1 VVVRGTASERG
12 VSVHEIQVFRFQST
26 DIRTISLDG
35 EPWFVASDVCVCLE
49 LGNATMALSRIDQD
63 DISSTEVVDSIGRR
77 QMVRIVNEAGLY
89 ELILGSRK
97 SEARAFKRWVT
108 HEVIPSIRKTG
119 SYNLVPKSP
128 AEMLLEMAKQFV
140 VQEQRMSHLETQI
153 QAASHRIDS
162 LDRIDVDGDGQ
173 QRLNKMIRKYA
184 HQEGLTFQKAWRDF
198 TDRFNTAYHTNLTA
212 RVDNYRLKHGLKELS
227 RPQYLSIVGQ
237 LDDAIRVG
245 DKMLNQSPVGV

>member
-1 VVVRGTASERG
+1 
-12 VSVHEIQVFRFQST
+12 VSEIQMFKFEST
-26 DIRTISLDG
+26 YLRTVQMRD
-35 EPWFVASDVCVCLE
+35 ETWFVAKDVCDILQHTNHRMALAGLDEDEKGVSDVYT
-49 LGNATMALSRIDQD
+49 LGGTQSM
-63 DISSTEVVDSIGRR
+63 TV
-77 QMVRIVNEAGLY
+77 VNEAGLY
-89 ELILGSRK
+89 SLIFTSRLPK
-97 SEARAFKRWVT
+97 AKDFKRWIT
-108 HEVIPSIRKTG
+108 HEVLPSIRKTG
-119 SYNLVPKSP
+119 TYSVQQPKSVEDLIIMQ
-128 AEMLLEMAKQFV
+128 AQSVKELRQQ
-140 VQEQRMSHLETQI
+140 VQEVNIELQVHK
-153 QAASHRIDS
+153 HRIDS

-212 RVDNYRLKHGLKELS
+212 RVDNYRDKHGLRELS

>member
-1 VVVRGTASERG
+1 VKRLDADERALVSIEGTNNGNRPLNCVSE
-12 VSVHEIQVFRFQST
+12 S
-26 DIRTISLDG
+26 
-35 EPWFVASDVCVCLE
+35 
-49 LGNATMALSRIDQD
+49 
-63 DISSTEVVDSIGRR
+63 
-77 QMVRIVNEAGLY
+77 GLY
-89 ELILGSRK
+89 TLILGSRK
-97 SEARAFKRWVT
+97 PEARAFKRWIT
-108 HEVIPSIRKTG
+108 HDVIPTVRKTG
-119 SYNLVPKSP
+119 SYSVTPKSP

-212 RVDNYRLKHGLKELS
+212 RVDNYRDKHGLRELS